1 MLSEKVK
8 RAIEEEFER
17 NIAMYIPSI
26 RRRILDVFTDEF
38 KSFFDI
44 LKNAVVKVAMEAVSG
59 KPVEGISPP
68 PEGSEEELRERV
80 TILSNQVRSLQTEVS
95 RLQEEINRLYNLTE
109 EDPKYQVYWLLR
121 DFQPAWVRIEYISQ
135 TLNIPV
141 DRVREFLDKFV
152 KRGLIEVR
160 GNEAKLL
167 GPQRKI

>member
-1 MLSEKVK
+1 LSEKVR

-17 NIAMYIPSI
+17 NITMYIPSI

-38 KSFFDI
+38 KSFFDV
-44 LKNAVVKVAMEAVSG
+44 LKNAIIKAAMEAVSG
-59 KPVEGISPP
+59 KPVEGTSPP
-68 PEGSEEELRERV
+68 PEGSEEELKERV
-80 TILSNQVRSLQTEVS
+80 SILSNQVKSLQMEVS

-121 DFQPAWVRIEYISQ
+121 DFQPAWVRVEYISQ

-141 DRVREFLDKFV
+141 DKVREFLDKFA
-152 KRGLIEVR
+152 KRGLVEIR

-167 GPQRKI
+167 GLQRKI

>member
-1 MLSEKVK
+1 LSEKIR

-26 RRRILDVFTDEF
+26 RRRILDAFTDEF
-38 KSFFDI
+38 TSFFDV
-44 LKNAVVKVAMEAVSG
+44 LKNAVIRAAEEALSG
-59 KPVEGISPP
+59 KTVEGETAP
-68 PEGSEEELRERV
+68 PEESEEEMKERI
-80 TILSNQVRSLQTEVS
+80 TILSNQLKSLQSEVS

-121 DFQPAWVRIEYISQ
+121 DFQPAWVRVEYISQ
-135 TLNIPV
+135 TLNLPV
-141 DRVREFLDKFV
+141 DKVREFLDKFV
-152 KRGLIEVR
+152 KRGLVEIR